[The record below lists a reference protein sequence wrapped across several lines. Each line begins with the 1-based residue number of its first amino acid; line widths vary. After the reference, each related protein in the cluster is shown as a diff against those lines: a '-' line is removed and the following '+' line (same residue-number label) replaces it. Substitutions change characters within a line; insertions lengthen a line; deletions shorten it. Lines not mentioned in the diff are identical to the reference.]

1 MAGSPWLSCY
11 LSKKLLFPFVFT
23 CTCNTQATN
32 CYYLGLPTFWHW
44 NMMVLSRNVL
54 NLIPSCVETQPAH
67 GLQIAH
73 NFLTNPYVLWQKAQ
87 AYFYCSQTHSTGQQ
101 MALLAWECLGL
112 DMSNFCR
119 HIKLSRHR
127 ETEIIILPA
136 TPQGPS
142 SVKKMFWMKKS
153 SQRSSTRRSILWRQN
168 GAMRKH
174 GSSPRWKLS
183 PSLTSH
189 VTLDYLTFI
198 CHLLYKM
205 GRTAYQL

>member
-11 LSKKLLFPFVFT
+11 LSKKLLFPFMFT

-54 NLIPSCVETQPAH
+54 NLVPSCVETQPAH
-67 GLQIAH
+67 GLEIAH

-101 MALLAWECLGL
+101 MAPLAWECHGL

-127 ETEIIILPA
+127 ETAIIILPA

-142 SVKKMFWMKKS
+142 SVKKMFWMKEAAKGVAHVEVYCEDRTE
-153 SQRSSTRRSILWRQN
+153 QWVST
-168 GAMRKH
+168 AAAKD
-174 GSSPRWKLS
+174 GSWALHLPLDLGLLNLYLS
-183 PSLTSH
+183 LA
-189 VTLDYLTFI
+189 L
-198 CHLLYKM
+198 
-205 GRTAYQL
+205 